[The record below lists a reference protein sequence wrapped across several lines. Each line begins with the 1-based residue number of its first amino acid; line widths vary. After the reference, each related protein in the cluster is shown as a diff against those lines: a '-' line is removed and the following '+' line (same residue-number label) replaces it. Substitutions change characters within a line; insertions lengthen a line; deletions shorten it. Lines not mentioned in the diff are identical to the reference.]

1 MRILLSNDDGY
12 AAPGLCAVRQVL
24 AHFGTVT
31 VIAPER
37 NRSGASNSLTLD
49 RPLRLQT
56 MSPSVYAIDGTPADC
71 VNLALTGALA
81 EGRPDLVVSGI
92 NTGENLGED
101 VLYSGTVAAAM
112 EGALHGLPA
121 IAVSLAGADETTDF
135 KAAAASFARLL
146 QRLLAGGLAPGSLL
160 NVNLPATVGNAEFEV
175 TRLGR
180 RHRDSV
186 LIPTTDPRGRT
197 CFWVGPIGSPGRDG
211 GPGTDF
217 HAIARGRI
225 SVTPLQTDLTD
236 FASLEPLGPLIHPAA
251 GGDG

>member
-12 AAPGLCAVRQVL
+12 AAPGLCAVRHVL
-24 AHFGTVT
+24 AQFGTVT
-31 VIAPER
+31 VMAPER

-56 MSPSVYAIDGTPADC
+56 ISPSVYAIDGTPADC

-121 IAVSLAGADETTDF
+121 IAVSLAGADDTTDF
-135 KAAAASFARLL
+135 TAAAASFARLL

-160 NVNLPATVGNAEFEV
+160 NVNLPFSCHNADFEV

-180 RHRDSV
+180 RHRDSM

-217 HAIARGRI
+217 HAIAEGRI

-236 FASLEPLGPLIHPAA
+236 FAALESLGPSIHPAR

>member
-12 AAPGLCAVRQVL
+12 AAPGLRAVRQVL
-24 AHFGTVT
+24 AQFGSVT
-31 VIAPER
+31 VLAPER

-56 MSPSVYAIDGTPADC
+56 MAPSVYSIDGTPADC

-81 EGRPDLVVSGI
+81 GPRPDLVVSGI
-92 NTGENLGED
+92 NIGENLGED

-112 EGALHGLPA
+112 EGALHGVPA
-121 IAVSLAGADETTDF
+121 IAVSLAEANDSTDF
-135 KAAAASFARLL
+135 SAAAARFAQLL
-146 QRLLAGGLAPGSLL
+146 QRLLSGGLAPGSLL
-160 NVNLPATVGNAEFEV
+160 NVNLPAACMDADFEV

-180 RHRDSV
+180 RHRDSE

-217 HAIARGRI
+217 HAIASGRI
-225 SVTPLQTDLTD
+225 SVTPLQTDLTA
-236 FASLEPLGPLIHPAA
+236 FGALEQLSANLKPAEDQ
-251 GGDG
+251 DG